1 MNTIHVTETQLDAAT
16 AVMADAIRVGERGTR
31 GDNTEIGLLAH
42 VLEALDVR
50 VVLPPVR
57 VPFCTN
63 CGLDMPKA
71 VEEVCGAST
80 DGRHVWADA

>member
-1 MNTIHVTETQLDAAT
+1 MNTIHVTEAQLDAAE

-63 CGLDMPKA
+63 CGLDLT
-71 VEEVCGAST
+71 ESIGLCEAST
-80 DGRHVWADA
+80 DGRHVPDA